1 MTKIT
6 QENAVEELLKRI
18 PEIKEYSGEYSSW
31 EHTKE
36 ELDSPTIVFDCF
48 GSFLLDEI
56 LSKPPREDVIK
67 KSFDLINEM
76 QESDDPH
83 TQNLPVV
90 GVFEVLAG
98 SKKGVEVGDRLLNK
112 YGKEW
117 FDKIKQNF
125 KPK

>member
-67 KSFDLINEM
+67 KSFDLQLSIKN
-76 QESDDPH
+76 
-83 TQNLPVV
+83 
-90 GVFEVLAG
+90 
-98 SKKGVEVGDRLLNK
+98 LNK
-112 YGKEW
+112 YFGEYFGTSW
-117 FDKIKQNF
+117 SI
-125 KPK
+125 